1 MKGIAMG
8 AGRIRRIAGLALV
21 TLVVAIQAAGATPRE
36 VLLLRHGH
44 KDIGRGDYNLSP
56 QGLARMEAM
65 ARVIPACF
73 GAPTQLR
80 VYPFD
85 RLTGKNSRSYQSAV
99 PLAVAT
105 GLPIT
110 LMEAAATESEQ
121 EGRSIL
127 TDPSANS
134 GRLVMIWEHR
144 RLPDLARGLGW
155 DRMAPIADDDF
166 DRLDLLRYSPGSATP
181 TVERYSQTRLL
192 NDTCARDAEG
202 VNPAAGVVL
211 NPEPL
216 QRLIGAPPRPGSLA
230 EQEDLAV
237 LRWLQRTRSPQQ
249 VAASWILLDREIS
262 LFNISLGTDLPRSAP
277 LLVKGVA
284 SFLAPVSKVKDQ
296 IKETVRR
303 PRPFVDHAD
312 LIPCLPREDNFS
324 YPSGHSTWY
333 RAAAELLADLLPARR
348 ERLHWIGR
356 QGGFNRSLCGVH
368 YPSDVAAGQLL
379 GATAAQ
385 QVIQTGAWQ
394 RFRQDP
400 RVQAEVRA
408 ILAIREGDLPPLVH

>member
-1 MKGIAMG
+1 MGMG
-8 AGRIRRIAGLALV
+8 AGHIRRIAGLTLA
-21 TLVVAIQAAGATPRE
+21 TLVVAIQAAGATPKE

-44 KDIGRGDYNLSP
+44 KDTVRGDSNLSP
-56 QGLARMEAM
+56 QGLVRMEAM
-65 ARVIPACF
+65 ARVITACF

-85 RLTGKNSRSYQSAV
+85 RLTGKNARSYQSAV

-105 GLPIT
+105 GLTIALAEGAPT
-110 LMEAAATESEQ
+110 DSEQ

-127 TDPSANS
+127 SDPSAND

-155 DRMAPIADDDF
+155 GTMPPIADDDF
-166 DRLDLLRYSPGSATP
+166 DRLELLRYGPGSVTP
-181 TVERYSQTRLL
+181 TVERYSQSRLL
-192 NDTCARDAEG
+192 SNNCVREAEAA
-202 VNPAAGVVL
+202 NPAAGVVL
-211 NPEPL
+211 DPEPL

-237 LRWLQRTRSPQQ
+237 LRWLQQTRSPQQ
-249 VAASWILLDREIS
+249 VASSWILLDRDIS
-262 LFNISLGTDLPRSAP
+262 LFNISLGVDLPRSAP

-284 SFLAPVSKVKDQ
+284 SFLEPVSKVKDQ
-296 IKETVRR
+296 IKDTLRR
-303 PRPFVDHAD
+303 PRPFVNHPD
-312 LIPCLPREDNFS
+312 LMPCLPREDTFS

-348 ERLHWIGR
+348 ERLGWIGR

-379 GATAAQ
+379 GVAAAKE
-385 QVIQTGAWQ
+385 VIRTEAWK

-400 RVQAEVRA
+400 RIQTELKA
-408 ILAIREGDLPPLVH
+408 ILAIREGGLPPLVH